1 MSQPIKKTNLE
12 ATDRTTLKRQAS
24 RGSYDRVTINAIL
37 DEGFVCHVA
46 ASIDGKPYALPTAYA
61 RQGDRIIVHGSSS
74 NRMLRALAAGAEVCV
89 NVALVD
95 GLVLARSAFHHS
107 VNYRCVIL
115 YGQAVELVDFEEK
128 RRALRDV
135 VEHIVPGR
143 SAEVREPN
151 EAEIKMTLL
160 LAIPIEEASAK
171 IRVGPPIDD
180 EADYEIPAWAGV
192 LPLPVVPGVP
202 ERCPRLAEGITLPD
216 SLRAYRR

>member
-1 MSQPIKKTNLE
+1 
-12 ATDRTTLKRQAS
+12 
-24 RGSYDRVTINAIL
+24 
-37 DEGFVCHVA
+37 
-46 ASIDGKPYALPTAYA
+46 
-61 RQGDRIIVHGSSS
+61 
-74 NRMLRALAAGAEVCV
+74 
-89 NVALVD
+89 
-95 GLVLARSAFHHS
+95 
-107 VNYRCVIL
+107 VIL